1 MGCEFDA
8 AYLQR
13 GTADF
18 RRASSAL
25 FLAGFVTFDVL
36 YCTQPLL
43 PQFSSEFH
51 QSPATAS
58 LALSLTT
65 ATIGIAM
72 LVAGTVSGVLG
83 RKQVMTVSMV
93 LSALLVIL
101 TALSPSFG
109 ALLVLRAIQGVTL
122 AGIPAVAMAYLTEE
136 VRRDS
141 LGMAMGLYISGNTIG
156 GMSGRLLT
164 GTVTSFANWRVAM
177 VLIGVLSLIAS
188 VAFWRTLPASRHFH
202 ARPAEPRYLASQLVY
217 NLRDPGLR
225 HLFAMGALLMGSF
238 VTLFNY
244 LGYRLMSAPYGLSQ
258 FTTSLVFLAYFAG
271 TFSSAWMGMLS
282 ARFGRRP
289 VMIAGVLIMACG
301 LSLTMFASLP
311 VLIGGVILFT
321 FGFFGSHS
329 IASSWV
335 GSRAPGDSAQAAALY
350 LLFYYLGSSTCGF
363 GGGIAWA
370 RFAWPGVAAFIGTM
384 LLAGIVVAVRLAHIP
399 SKQAFVPEPAPLG
412 AARGRA
418 TSAA

>member
-1 MGCEFDA
+1 MSPESEA
-8 AYLQR
+8 AYLLR
-13 GTADF
+13 GTSEF
-18 RRASSAL
+18 RRASVAL

-43 PQFSSEFH
+43 PVFSAQFH

-65 ATIGIAM
+65 GTIGIAM
-72 LVAGTVSGVLG
+72 IVAGTISGVLG
-83 RKQVMTVSMV
+83 RKRVMTVSMFC
-93 LSALLVIL
+93 SALLVIL

-109 ALLVLRAIQGVTL
+109 VLLAVRALQGVTL

-141 LGMAMGLYISGNTIG
+141 LCVAMGLYISGNTIG
-156 GMSGRLLT
+156 GMSARLLT
-164 GTVTSFANWRVAM
+164 GAITAFASWRAALVA
-177 VLIGVLSLIAS
+177 IGVLSLLAS
-188 VAFWRTLPASRHFH
+188 AAFQRILPESRHFRP
-202 ARPAEPRYLASQLVY
+202 RPAEPRYLASQLLY
-217 NLRDPGLR
+217 NLRDPGLC
-225 HLFAMGALLMGSF
+225 HLFAMGAILMGSF

-244 LGYRLMSAPYGLSQ
+244 LGYRLTSAPYGLSQ
-258 FTTSLVFLAYFAG
+258 CTASLVFLVYFAG

-289 VMIAGVLIMACG
+289 ILIAGVSIMAGGLGLTLFQPLPILICG
-301 LSLTMFASLP
+301 AL
-311 VLIGGVILFT
+311 LFT

-335 GSRAPGDSAQAAALY
+335 GARAPGDSAQAAALY

-370 RFAWPGVAAFIGTM
+370 RYAWPGVAAFISLM
-384 LLAGIVVAVRLAHIP
+384 LLAGIWVAVRLAHIP
-399 SKQAFVPEPAPLG
+399 SRQQLVQEPAPLG
-412 AARGRA
+412 TARGRA
-418 TSAA
+418 SSAA